1 MIGGTEGRQLDA
13 RQGAVGWH
21 LHTAGVARQTESAM
35 YQRILVPVD
44 GIVRIATV
52 PVLLVRSTSG
62 ATPVAAA
69 DLGTA
74 ATEPAA
80 TITA

>member
-44 GIVRIATV
+44 GS
-52 PVLLVRSTSG
+52 LTSISG
-62 ATPVAAA
+62 LDKAIQLAK
-69 DLGTA
+69 L
-74 ATEPAA
+74 TEKGRAPRMMDVCVEP
-80 TITA
+80 